1 MERSGY
7 QETGLNDQ
15 GIIFFLP
22 NMTWGQPP
30 FYARKM
36 IHDTWQ
42 PQAVAVTADASDAAP
57 SGPEQQRRATRGHP
71 MWPDVAPSGR
81 FSAQKSVDGK
91 TLVVRYVNNGPAQS
105 LAIAVKGMTPAA
117 TAKVWTMQNDDLTAV
132 NTPAEPTKVVPT
144 MATVPTAGLS
154 KLAVKA
160 QSFVIV
166 ELTSA

>member
-7 QETGLNDQ
+7 QEAGLNDQ

-22 NMTWGQPP
+22 NMTWGEPP

-42 PQAVAVTADASDAAP
+42 PQAVAVTADASDAAS
-57 SGPEQQRRATRGHP
+57 SGPE
-71 MWPDVAPSGR
+71 GR
-81 FSAQKSVDGK
+81 FSAQKSADGK

-105 LAIAVKGMTPAA
+105 LAITVKGMTPAV
-117 TAKVWTMQNDDLTAV
+117 TAKTWTMQNDDLTAV

-144 MATVPTAGLS
+144 MATVPTASLS

-166 ELTSA
+166 ELTAK